1 MRLKLR
7 YYVFRLEYG
16 GGDASSAAAGTSK
29 SDIFASVRAS
39 MQEVFGDAGWGAV
52 ASTCSVTHFWP
63 AGGGRGVIRA
73 PSSADADV
81 RAAVA
86 LVKSVK
92 RRAAALH
99 VEAAAGSVRT
109 LRDVLQRNGLLAG
122 LSDEAAPRIK
132 LAGAVAASS
141 AAASG
146 GAGAVAVA
154 AATAPG
160 VCGAGDA
167 DGDAFAAELEA
178 QEAEL
183 LAT

>member
-7 YYVFRLEYG
+7 YYVFRLEYS
-16 GGDASSAAAGTSK
+16 GGDASSASAGTSK
-29 SDIFASVRAS
+29 SDVFASVRTS
-39 MQEVFGDAGWGAV
+39 VQEVFGDAGWGAI

-81 RAAVA
+81 RAAIA

-109 LRDVLQRNGLLAG
+109 LRDLLQRNGLLAG
-122 LSDEAAPRIK
+122 LDAAAPPKK
-132 LAGAVAASS
+132 LAGTTASSS
-141 AAASG
+141 AAVG
-146 GAGAVAVA
+146 GAGAMAI
-154 AATAPG
+154 AATDSAVG
-160 VCGAGDA
+160 SGAVDA